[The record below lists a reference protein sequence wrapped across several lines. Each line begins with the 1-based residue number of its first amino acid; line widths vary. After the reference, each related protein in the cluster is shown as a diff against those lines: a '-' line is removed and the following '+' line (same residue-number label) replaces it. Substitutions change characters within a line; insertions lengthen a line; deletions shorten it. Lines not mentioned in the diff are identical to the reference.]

1 VAKGPG
7 LASLLPPPQI
17 SRRGLDGFSGAHT
30 DMGVG
35 GGVLEPPPPHR
46 LAICLR
52 IN

>member
-1 VAKGPG
+1 MAKGPG

-35 GGVLEPPPPHR
+35 GGARAPSTTPAGYMP
-46 LAICLR
+46 AY
-52 IN
+52 